1 MESLCNFHNQKE
13 STVNQTSPLLLLCG
27 LYCVPMLLVLMLGVF
42 IGRFKPRL
50 RSPIALDNGGGDRL
64 VKAGTPA
71 AVSELRRAARKDNA
85 GYGG

>member
-1 MESLCNFHNQKE
+1 MNN
-13 STVNQTSPLLLLCG
+13 TSPLLLLCG
-27 LYCVPMLLVLMLGVF
+27 LYCVPMMVMLMLGVF

-50 RSPIALDNGGGDRL
+50 RSPIEINGGGDKLIR
-64 VKAGTPA
+64 AGTPA

>member
-1 MESLCNFHNQKE
+1 MNN
-13 STVNQTSPLLLLCG
+13 TSPLLLLCG

-50 RSPIALDNGGGDRL
+50 RSPIEINPGGDKLIR
-64 VKAGTPA
+64 AGSPEAKA
-71 AVSELRRAARKDNA
+71 AVRRIIQQQKDNA